1 MVTIWKFKNLS
12 HNIRNIKYCN
22 NNIFKDWIVFTLFE
36 WCYTLPMSLLYSKF
50 QIFSSLQLLPLLSQ
64 LIEIW
69 EILTISNYNNSHPWL
84 VI

>member
-12 HNIRNIKYCN
+12 RNIRNIKYCN
-22 NNIFKDWIVFTLFE
+22 NNIFKDWIVITRFK
-36 WCYTLPMSLLYSKF
+36 WWYTLPMPLLYSKF

-69 EILTISNYNNSHPWL
+69 EMLTISNYINSHTRL